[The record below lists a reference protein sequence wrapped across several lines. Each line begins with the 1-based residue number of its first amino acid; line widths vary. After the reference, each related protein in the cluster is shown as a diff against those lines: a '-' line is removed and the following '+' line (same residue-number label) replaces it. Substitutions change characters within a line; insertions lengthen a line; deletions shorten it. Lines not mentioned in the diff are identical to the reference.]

1 MEERFEADV
10 KTLPVR
16 VKTLS
21 GWVSLRPNPDPTCVF
36 DDRALRIYIYRPTLM
51 AEAFLEATSIE
62 PISKMT
68 TIARITKNDTQRQR
82 AEDYMNELIRV
93 YNEGCQRGEE

>member
-1 MEERFEADV
+1 MHIEGEALEERFEADV

-36 DDRALRIYIYRPTLM
+36 DDRALRIYIYRPTIM

-68 TIARITKNDTQRQR
+68 TIAPYHEERYATSAGGRLY
-82 AEDYMNELIRV
+82 ERV
-93 YNEGCQRGEE
+93 DSCV